1 MLYQRLI
8 TISKEIEDIINLYED
23 NVIIDYKMEDKHSNE
38 IIKYLYKT
46 IGKRSSNIEWEFITV
61 EIQGNNGIY
70 YLFEIDYK
78 FGEINFFT
86 IRKRTFSYLLDSS
99 KYVECIVD
107 NVRYYIEKDL
117 LLSTF
122 SKITVKDFVENYNI

>member
-1 MLYQRLI
+1 MLYQKLI
-8 TISKEIEDIINLYED
+8 IISEEIEDIINLYED

-61 EIQGNNGIY
+61 EFQGSNGIY

-86 IRKRTFSYLLDSS
+86 IRKRTFSCLLDSS
-99 KYVECIVD
+99 KYAECIVD
-107 NVRYYIEKDL
+107 NVRYYIEKNL
-117 LLSTF
+117 LLNTL
-122 SKITVKDFVENYNI
+122 SKITVKDFIENYNI

>member
-8 TISKEIEDIINLYED
+8 TIDKKIEDIINLYED

-46 IGKRSSNIEWEFITV
+46 IGRRSSNKEWEFITV
-61 EIQGNNGIY
+61 EIQGSNGIH

-86 IRKRTFSYLLDSS
+86 IRKRTFSYLLDNS
-99 KYVECIVD
+99 KYTECIVD
-107 NVRYYIEKDL
+107 NVRYYVEKTL
-117 LLSTF
+117 LLDTF
-122 SKITVKDFVENYNI
+122 SKITIKDFVENYNI

>member
-8 TISKEIEDIINLYED
+8 IIDKQIEDIINLYED
-23 NVIIDYKMEDKHSNE
+23 NIIIDYKMEDKHSNE
-38 IIKYLYKT
+38 IIKYLYK
-46 IGKRSSNIEWEFITV
+46 IIDKRSSNTELEFITV
-61 EIQGNNGIY
+61 EIQGSNGMY

-99 KYVECIVD
+99 KYTECIVD
-107 NVRYYIEKDL
+107 DVRYYIEKDL
-117 LLSTF
+117 LLDIF
-122 SKITVKDFVENYNI
+122 SKIKLKDFVENYNI

>member
-8 TISKEIEDIINLYED
+8 IINKEIEDIINLYED

-117 LLSTF
+117 LLNAF
-122 SKITVKDFVENYNI
+122 SKKTVRDFVENYNI

>member
-122 SKITVKDFVENYNI
+122 SKITVKDFVENYNT

>member
-1 MLYQRLI
+1 MLYQKLI
-8 TISKEIEDIINLYED
+8 IINKEIEDIINLYED

-46 IGKRSSNIEWEFITV
+46 IGRRSSNKEWEFISV
-61 EIQGNNGIY
+61 EIQGSNKMY

-99 KYVECIVD
+99 KYAECIVD
-107 NVRYYIEKDL
+107 NVRYYVEKDL
-117 LLSTF
+117 LLDTF
-122 SKITVKDFVENYNI
+122 SKIKLKDFVENYNI

>member
-8 TISKEIEDIINLYED
+8 IINKEIEDVINLYED

-99 KYVECIVD
+99 KYAECIVD

-117 LLSTF
+117 LLNTF
-122 SKITVKDFVENYNI
+122 SKKTARDFVENYNI

>member
-8 TISKEIEDIINLYED
+8 IINKEIEDIINLYED

-117 LLSTF
+117 LLNTF
-122 SKITVKDFVENYNI
+122 SKKTVRDFVENYNI

>member
-1 MLYQRLI
+1 MLYQKLI
-8 TISKEIEDIINLYED
+8 IINKGIEDIINLYED

-46 IGKRSSNIEWEFITV
+46 IGKRSSNAEWEFITV
-61 EIQGNNGIY
+61 EIQGSNGIY

-99 KYVECIVD
+99 KYTECIVD
-107 NVRYYIEKDL
+107 NVRYYVEKTL
-117 LLSTF
+117 LLDTF